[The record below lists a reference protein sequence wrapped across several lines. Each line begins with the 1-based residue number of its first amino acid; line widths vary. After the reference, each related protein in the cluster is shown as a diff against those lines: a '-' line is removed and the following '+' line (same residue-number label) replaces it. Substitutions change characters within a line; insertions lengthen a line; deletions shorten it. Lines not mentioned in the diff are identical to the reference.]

1 MLVKSP
7 PEKVCSIGIAL
18 AMAII
23 ARPSFLILAAVTAEE
38 AIEAQAA
45 AINSWRNNV
54 IVRDVSDTCLVCYE
68 TATSSSVD
76 VVSYL
81 RYGTVLLFVVYS
93 SIVQHAGVGGDA
105 LSCNTMCLFQ
115 APQHVTQCLQLC
127 KASSHI
133 AWSRLS
139 NFNKN
144 N

>member
-7 PEKVCSIGIAL
+7 PPPPVTVCSIGIAL
-18 AMAII
+18 AMAIM

-54 IVRDVSDTCLVCYE
+54 IVLDVSDACLVCWE

-81 RYGTVLLFVVYS
+81 RYGTVLLFVAYS
-93 SIVQHAGVGGDA
+93 SIVYSIEEWVVMPCRATPCVCSKHH
-105 LSCNTMCLFQ
+105 NM
-115 APQHVTQCLQLC
+115 
-127 KASSHI
+127 
-133 AWSRLS
+133 
-139 NFNKN
+139 
-144 N
+144 